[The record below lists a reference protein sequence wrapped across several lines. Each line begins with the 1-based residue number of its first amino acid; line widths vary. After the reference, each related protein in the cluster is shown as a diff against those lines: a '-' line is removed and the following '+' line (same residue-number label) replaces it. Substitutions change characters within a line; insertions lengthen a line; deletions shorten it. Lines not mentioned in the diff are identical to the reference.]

1 MGILKEVVEEKE
13 SELEAGGEE
22 EEEEEVEEEV
32 EEGEE
37 EMEMQMEEKNKNKEK
52 EKVKEEEI
60 KVERQPD
67 TEEEKHFRA
76 ELQGED
82 LDTLYSQLPSYNLL
96 CRNFGGRN
104 PLEKMSFYE
113 ITPPMRTYIILYL
126 CEYLADYNDKIMKE
140 MEETEAVD
148 QRAHY
153 LGCDSLE
160 RDYWFLE
167 QYYSDCRIFRTTTH
181 GEDKKT
187 ISKTNGKSKKK
198 SKNNM
203 QMEEK
208 EEVVEIE
215 IEEGEEDPDPT

>member
-1 MGILKEVVEEKE
+1 MG
-13 SELEAGGEE
+13 
-22 EEEEEVEEEV
+22 

-37 EMEMQMEEKNKNKEK
+37 EMKMQMEEKNKNKEK

-96 CRNFGGRN
+96 CWNFGGRN

-181 GEDKKT
+181 GEDKKRRDT
-187 ISKTNGKSKKK
+187 FDDSD
-198 SKNNM
+198 
-203 QMEEK
+203 
-208 EEVVEIE
+208 
-215 IEEGEEDPDPT
+215 DPDPTSMEIVTDSFDSLKVFVQNIKFNILDNKKVPN